1 MIFRSDCMLKS
12 KAKWIYEVE
21 NDEEKEML
29 HSQPIINQLLIKRG
43 IETKKEMDDFL
54 HPKVE
59 NLHSPKL
66 FNEMNKTVER
76 INQAITSQEQIMI
89 YGDYDADGVSSV
101 TLLYEAL
108 IELDGLVSRSE
119 EHTSELQSRGHLVCR
134 L

>member
-43 IETKKEMDDFL
+43 IEKKKEMDDFL

-59 NLHSPKL
+59 NLHSHKL
-66 FNEMNKTVER
+66 FNEMNKTVKR
-76 INQAITSQEQIMI
+76 INQAITSQEKIMK
-89 YGDYDADGVSSV
+89 YGDYDADEVSSY

-108 IELDGLVSRSE
+108 NEYVVIVRY
-119 EHTSELQSRGHLVCR
+119 H
-134 L
+134 